1 AKHDVARTPFE
12 IASRVE
18 HSEPT
23 ARSERDDRVLLRVA
37 VLEDQHAAGV
47 EMRRRIGE
55 HAADRVE
62 AVRSAVERRTRLE
75 AEAREMRIV
84 AREIRRVAHD
94 AVERASAQRGE
105 PVGLEP
111 LDVEPEPL
119 AVLARDRER
128 LGARIDA
135 EDDRIA
141 PLVLDRERE
150 RTAAGA

>member
-1 AKHDVARTPFE
+1 
-12 IASRVE
+12 
-18 HSEPT
+18 
-23 ARSERDDRVLLRVA
+23 
-37 VLEDQHAAGV
+37 
-47 EMRRRIGE
+47 
-55 HAADRVE
+55 
-62 AVRSAVERRTRLE
+62 E

-150 RTAAGA
+150 RTAAGAEIEHARPLDARKPRERGADEMLGLR